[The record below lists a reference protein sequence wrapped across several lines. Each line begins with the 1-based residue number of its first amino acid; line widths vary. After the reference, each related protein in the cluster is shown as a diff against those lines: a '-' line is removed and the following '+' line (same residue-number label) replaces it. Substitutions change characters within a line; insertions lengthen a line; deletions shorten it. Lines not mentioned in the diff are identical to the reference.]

1 MNEDTIAQARAWYWQ
16 RISAMVLATFVVIH
30 LVIMMYAI
38 RGGLSA
44 AEILDRTQGN
54 LLVGVFY
61 GLFVLA
67 CAVHV
72 PIGIAKIVQEWGGAS
87 PRVASRLSQLFAA
100 VIVIMGLAAVW
111 GVSAQ

>member
-1 MNEDTIAQARAWYWQ
+1 
-16 RISAMVLATFVVIH
+16 
-30 LVIMMYAI
+30 
-38 RGGLSA
+38 
-44 AEILDRTQGN
+44 
-54 LLVGVFY
+54 
-61 GLFVLA
+61 LA
-67 CAVHV
+67 CALHV

>member
-1 MNEDTIAQARAWYWQ
+1 MNEDAIAQARAWYWQ
-16 RISAMVLATFVVIH
+16 RISAMVLAVFVVIH

-44 AEILDRTQGN
+44 AEILDRTQGS
-54 LLVGVFY
+54 LLIGVFY

-72 PIGIAKIVQEWGGAS
+72 PIGIAKIVQEWGAS

-111 GVSAQ
+111 GVSA

>member
-1 MNEDTIAQARAWYWQ
+1 MNEDAIAQARAWYWQ
-16 RISAMVLATFVVIH
+16 RISAMVLAVFVVIH

-44 AEILDRTQGN
+44 AEILDRTQGS

-72 PIGIAKIVQEWGGAS
+72 PIGIAKIVQEWGAS

-111 GVSAQ
+111 GVSA